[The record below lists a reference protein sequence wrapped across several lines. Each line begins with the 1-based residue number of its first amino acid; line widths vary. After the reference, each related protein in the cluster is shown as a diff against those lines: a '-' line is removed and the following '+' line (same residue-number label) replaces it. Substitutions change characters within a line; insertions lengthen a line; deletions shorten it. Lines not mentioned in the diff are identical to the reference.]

1 MSLISNIYL
10 IIFLPLIS
18 SLCCLLFKKKLP
30 PFIIALSTIF
40 ALLFLVIKILPEI
53 FHYKAI
59 ASDFELSAVSIGLE
73 FKLDLLGIF
82 FLLLLIFSK
91 LIILLYY
98 RSDINKT
105 LTNSNISSFYG
116 VFLLHL
122 FSIIGIFTTNNIL
135 NLYIFIEIYSFAFL
149 ANFAITRDLNLS
161 KIKFRYYCFLVA
173 AKLIILFVFLIIFLG
188 FKETSFDKI
197 INLVPIVSKI
207 NWQFLAIISGL
218 IFLSI
223 TASFFPFWLYFKKIH
238 SPQLISDFLAFDTLF
253 IKTNVGIYLIL
264 RFIYFIFGKDFLF
277 SSPFFAV
284 ILGLISLALIFYS
297 GFKLYNQKHLKSIA
311 SYLCLNN
318 LGFIIAAI
326 ALNKIEALQAALF
339 YIINFSLINI
349 FIFIFATFLKRNY
362 QTSSMIKL
370 ANVRKDHFL
379 LILPLKIMIFFIA
392 GFPLTILF
400 LANWHLASISLNY
413 GAELAIIIALIFAI
427 LIQINLV
434 TKLIKAFYFNQ
445 PYPEGLDQDGD
456 EEAKLKNQN
465 HFFYLISFWIIIFAI
480 IYLSLAATSLN
491 QMTLEIANYVIS

>member
-1 MSLISNIYL
+1 MSVISNIYL

-18 SLCCLLFKKKLP
+18 SLCCLLFKKTLP
-30 PFIIALSTIF
+30 PFIITLGTVTT
-40 ALLFLVIKILPEI
+40 LLFLVIKILPEV

-59 ASDFELSAVSIGLE
+59 VNDFELSPISIGLE
-73 FKLDLLGIF
+73 FKLDVVGVF

-98 RSDINKT
+98 RSDIKKT
-105 LTNSNISSFYG
+105 LTNSNTAGFYG

-122 FSIIGIFTTNNIL
+122 FSIVGIFTTNNIL
-135 NLYIFIEIYSFAFL
+135 NLYVFIEIYSFAFL
-149 ANFAITRDLNLS
+149 ANFAITKDLNLS

-173 AKLIILFVFLIIFLG
+173 AKLIILFVFLTIFLS
-188 FKETSFDKI
+188 FKETNFDKI
-197 INLVPIVSKI
+197 IAIVPIISKI
-207 NWQFLAIISGL
+207 NWQFLAIISIL

-223 TASFFPFWLYFKKIH
+223 TSSFFPFWLYFKKNN

-264 RFIYFIFGKDFLF
+264 RFIYFLFGKDFLF
-277 SSPFFAV
+277 SSPFFAA

-297 GFKLYNQKHLKSIA
+297 GFKLYYQKHLKSIA
-311 SYLCLNN
+311 SYLCLSN
-318 LGFIIAAI
+318 LGFIISAI
-326 ALNKIEALQAALF
+326 AINKIEALQAALF
-339 YIINFSLINI
+339 YIINFSLINV

-362 QTSSMIKL
+362 QTSSIIKL

-413 GAELAIIIALIFAI
+413 GAELAIIIGLIFSI

-434 TKLIKAFYFNQ
+434 TKLIKAFYFIQ
-445 PYPEGLDQDGD
+445 PRFDEFDQDSNKTI
-456 EEAKLKNQN
+456 ALKNQN
-465 HFFYLISFWIIIFAI
+465 HFFYLVSFWIIIVAI

-491 QMTLEIANYVIS
+491 EMTLQIANYIIS

>member
-18 SLCCLLFKKKLP
+18 SLSCLLFKKKLP
-30 PFIIALSTIF
+30 PFIITLSTVV

-59 ASDFELSAVSIGLE
+59 ASDFELSTISIGLE
-73 FKLDLLGIF
+73 FKLDLLGVF

-98 RSDINKT
+98 RSYINKT

-173 AKLIILFVFLIIFLG
+173 AKLIILFVFLIIFLS

-197 INLVPIVSKI
+197 LGIVPIISKI
-207 NWQFLAIISGL
+207 NWQFLVIISGL

-253 IKTNVGIYLIL
+253 IKTNIGIYLIL

-277 SSPFFAV
+277 SSAFFAV

-297 GFKLYNQKHLKSIA
+297 SFKLYHQKHLKSIA

-326 ALNKIEALQAALF
+326 TLNKIEALQAALF

-362 QTSSMIKL
+362 QTSSIIKL

-400 LANWHLASISLNY
+400 IANWHLASISLNY
-413 GAELAIIIALIFAI
+413 GLELAIVIALIFSL

-445 PYPEGLDQDGD
+445 IQLKVIDQDGN
-456 EEAKLKNQN
+456 EEAKLNNQN
-465 HFFYLISFWIIIFAI
+465 HFFYLISFWIIIVAI

-491 QMTLEIANYVIS
+491 KMTLQIANYIIS